1 MSQPFLDNDWNQ
13 SMIVMEISV
22 ISLEKLLVL
31 HCSRKWKLF
40 PNALYVP
47 ASPLLLPR
55 IGLQN
60 NSSSVQLLQRPVQL
74 RSFPQTRQIISFGF
88 SSLCCLGAL
97 DYFPCFPPDDLLLNI
112 IIKKWNV

>member
-74 RSFPQTRQIISFGF
+74 RSFPQTRQIISFSF

-97 DYFPCFPPDDLLLNI
+97 DYSPCFPPDDLLLNI